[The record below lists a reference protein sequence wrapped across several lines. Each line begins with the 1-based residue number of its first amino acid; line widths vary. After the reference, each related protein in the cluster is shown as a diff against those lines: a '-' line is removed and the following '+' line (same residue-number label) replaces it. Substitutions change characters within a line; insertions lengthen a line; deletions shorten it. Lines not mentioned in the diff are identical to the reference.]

1 LSQQTLFFEAR
12 AAEEQEKAKTSTL
25 VNVRDGHLRAASVWM
40 DLATRSSRSDR
51 LREEEDRRKAEE
63 KERARAN

>member
-25 VNVRDGHLRAASVWM
+25 VNVRDGHLRAASVWT
-40 DLATRSSRSDR
+40 DLAARSSRSDR

-63 KERARAN
+63 KDRARAN

>member
-1 LSQQTLFFEAR
+1 MSQQTLFFEAR

-40 DLATRSSRSDR
+40 DLAARSSRSDR

>member
-1 LSQQTLFFEAR
+1 MSQQTLFFEAR
-12 AAEEQEKAKTSTL
+12 AAEEQEKAQTSTL

-40 DLATRSSRSDR
+40 DLAARSSRSDR
-51 LREEEDRRKAEE
+51 LREEEERRKADE

>member
-1 LSQQTLFFEAR
+1 MSQQTLFFEAR

-40 DLATRSSRSDR
+40 DLAARSSRSDR

-63 KERARAN
+63 KGRAVTN